1 MTNSKK
7 YGYSIKKVKTFDDK
21 RGTLFEALRFKT
33 ENIPGKGQVYVYTV
47 KPGARRG
54 DHYHKK
60 KEEWFFFAF
69 QEN

>member
-60 KEEWFFFAF
+60 RRNGSFAF

>member
-33 ENIPGKGQVYVYTV
+33 ENIPGKDKFMFIQLNQEREEATTII
-47 KPGARRG
+47 KKRRNG
-54 DHYHKK
+54 S
-60 KEEWFFFAF
+60 FAF